1 MDGQTKQNVDPTLIA
16 QLAPALEHRQYHPQ
30 PVRRVHIPKP
40 NGKQRP
46 RGIPTIR
53 DRVVQA
59 AVAQVLEALS
69 EPSFRDCSYGF
80 RPGRSTIQ
88 ALRHLARSDRT
99 GARWVIEGDLVN
111 CVDRIPP
118 GVILN
123 CLRKRI
129 KDERFIDLIRQ
140 MLQAGIME
148 DGH

>member
-1 MDGQTKQNVDPTLIA
+1 
-16 QLAPALEHRQYHPQ
+16 
-30 PVRRVHIPKP
+30 
-40 NGKQRP
+40 
-46 RGIPTIR
+46 
-53 DRVVQA
+53 
-59 AVAQVLEALS
+59 
-69 EPSFRDCSYGF
+69 
-80 RPGRSTIQ
+80 
-88 ALRHLARSDRT
+88 
-99 GARWVIEGDLVN
+99 VIEGDLVN